1 LERWWDPL
9 HDPATTGLG
18 ERRETLLRLHS
29 ENVSL
34 LPNRP
39 APQAVSANTL
49 AQAIKHVGQPKF
61 LGALAEFC
69 ETISGYDSTFI
80 AAYFD
85 GQPPVALFDNLGT
98 VVGERTIKPYL
109 DFAYMLDPFY
119 DLLRKGKHGNVV
131 SLSDCAP
138 DDFLTSEYY
147 QAFYLDTG
155 LYDETS
161 LHVPFGPQASLVL
174 SLGSRHPNFTLRP
187 QGRES
192 LLAYF
197 PCIAELC
204 ARHWP
209 SFTPDRLAEQGRI
222 GAQLDKLFARFS
234 TSVLSEREAEIVRMI
249 LKGHSSK
256 SIARLLGNSPE
267 TVKVHR
273 KRIHAKLGIASQG
286 ELFSLFLDAL
296 SNAPSNATEDPLVY
310 LTHGG

>member
-1 LERWWDPL
+1 M
-9 HDPATTGLG
+9 
-18 ERRETLLRLHS
+18 LRLHS
-29 ENVSL
+29 NNAKTL
-34 LPNRP
+34 LNSPTSHTVN
-39 APQAVSANTL
+39 AMTL
-49 AQAIKHVGQPKF
+49 ADAIKHVGQAVF

-80 AAYFD
+80 TACFQ
-85 GQPPVALFDNLGT
+85 GQPPVALFNNLET
-98 VVGERTIKPYL
+98 LHCERTIKPYL
-109 DFAYMLDPFY
+109 DFAYLLDPFY
-119 DLLRKGKHGNVV
+119 DLLRQGQHDDVV

-138 DDFLTSEYY
+138 DNFQNSEYY
-147 QAFYLDTG
+147 QAFYLDSG
-155 LYDETS
+155 LFDETS
-161 LHVPFGPQASLVL
+161 LHVPFGEQASLII
-174 SLGSRHPNFTLRP
+174 SLGSRHQDFVLSPE
-187 QGRES
+187 GRQNLKS
-192 LLAYF
+192 YF

-222 GAQLDKLFARFS
+222 GAHLDKSFIRFS
-234 TSVLSEREAEIVRMI
+234 TSVLSEREAEIVRLI

-296 SNAPSNATEDPLVY
+296 ASAPANATEDPLVY
-310 LTHGG
+310 LRAKS

>member
-1 LERWWDPL
+1 M
-9 HDPATTGLG
+9 
-18 ERRETLLRLHS
+18 LRLRS
-29 ENVSL
+29 ENADL
-34 LPNRP
+34 LPNTP
-39 APQAVSANTL
+39 APHAVSANAL
-49 AQAIKHVGQPKF
+49 AQAIKHVGQTKF

-80 AAYFD
+80 AAYFH
-85 GQPPVALFDNLGT
+85 GQPPVALSDTLDT
-98 VVGERTIKPYL
+98 AIGERTIKPYL
-109 DFAYMLDPFY
+109 DFAYLLDPFY
-119 DLLRKGKHGNVV
+119 DLLQRGQHGDVV

-147 QAFYLDTG
+147 QAFYLDSG

-161 LHVPFGPQASLVL
+161 LHVQFGHQASLVL
-174 SLGSRHPNFTLRP
+174 SLGSRHPDFTLKP
-187 QGRES
+187 EGRES
-192 LLAYF
+192 LLAYY

-222 GAQLDKLFARFS
+222 GAHLDKSFARFS
-234 TSVLSEREAEIVRMI
+234 TSVLSEREAEIVRLI

-310 LTHGG
+310 LRKKG

>member
-1 LERWWDPL
+1 M
-9 HDPATTGLG
+9 
-18 ERRETLLRLHS
+18 LRLHS
-29 ENVSL
+29 ENGGV
-34 LPNRP
+34 LPNIP
-39 APQAVSANTL
+39 APHAVSTFAL
-49 AQAIKHVGQPKF
+49 AQAIKYVGQKSF

-80 AAYFD
+80 AAYFE
-85 GQPPVALFDNLGT
+85 GQPPVALFDNLDSKI
-98 VVGERTIKPYL
+98 GERTITPYL

-119 DLLRKGKHGNVV
+119 NLLQNDQHDRIV
-131 SLSDCAP
+131 SLGDCAP

-147 QAFYLDTG
+147 RTFYVGTG

-161 LHVPFGPQASLVL
+161 VHVPFGDGCSLIL
-174 SLGSRHPNFTLRP
+174 SLGSRHPAFSLRSE
-187 QGRES
+187 GRES
-192 LLAYF
+192 LDAFY

-209 SFTPDRLAEQGRI
+209 SFTPDHLAEQGRI
-222 GAQLDKLFARFS
+222 GAHLAKSFARFS
-234 TSVLSEREAEIVRMI
+234 TSILSDREAEIVHLI

-310 LTHGG
+310 LNRKP

>member
-1 LERWWDPL
+1 MLRLRSNVAKVLPKG
-9 HDPATTGLG
+9 PAPHQVSV
-18 ERRETLLRLHS
+18 ETLA
-29 ENVSL
+29 E
-34 LPNRP
+34 
-39 APQAVSANTL
+39 
-49 AQAIKHVGQPKF
+49 AIRHVGQAEF
-61 LGALAEFC
+61 LRALAEFC

-80 AAYFD
+80 AAYFHD
-85 GQPPVALFDNLGT
+85 QPPVALFDNLDALT
-98 VVGERTIKPYL
+98 CERTIKPYL
-109 DFAYMLDPFY
+109 DFAYLLDPFY
-119 DLLRKGKHGNVV
+119 DLLQKGQHGDVV

-161 LHVPFGPQASLVL
+161 LRIPFGEQASLII
-174 SLGSRHPNFTLRP
+174 SLGSRHQDFTLSP
-187 QGRES
+187 EGREN
-192 LLAYF
+192 LLSYF
-197 PCIAELC
+197 ACIAELC
-204 ARHWP
+204 VRHWP

-222 GAQLDKLFARFS
+222 GAHLEKSFVRFS
-234 TSVLSEREAEIVRMI
+234 TSVLSERETEIVRLI

-296 SNAPSNATEDPLVY
+296 ANAPANATEDPLVY
-310 LTHGG
+310 LRRKS